1 MMSELLK
8 LKLEE
13 LTFDIAVAKC
23 IAIEQSYKDV
33 EALQGGKESNP
44 VDLLSKS
51 RPNKKPKPKKEAR
64 PLEKKSSPSPKEP
77 GDQSCYRCLGNHDHK
92 SCPYKREKC
101 HHYNKTDHILTACK
115 SKKRETQAARS
126 PVNYVD
132 SDNGDSDDYLGS
144 LEVNNASDK
153 DHVIWVSPEVQGR
166 VVKMEPDTGSAVSV
180 LPYKQYKEHFG
191 HVKLAK
197 SLAHL
202 KPTLGRKSHLR
213 ER

>member
-1 MMSELLK
+1 MSQYVAVLKHLATDCKFNEAMRLERLRDRLVSGIRDKKMMSELLK

-51 RPNKKPKPKKEAR
+51 RPNRKPKPKKEAK
-64 PLEKKSSPSPKEP
+64 PSAKKGSPFPKES

-92 SCPYKREKC
+92 SCPCKKEKC
-101 HHYNKTDHILTACK
+101 HHCNKTGHIVRACK
-115 SKKRETQAARS
+115 SKKRETQAARP

-132 SDNGDSDDYLGS
+132 SDDGDSDD
-144 LEVNNASDK
+144 
-153 DHVIWVSPEVQGR
+153 H
-166 VVKMEPDTGSAVSV
+166 
-180 LPYKQYKEHFG
+180 
-191 HVKLAK
+191 K
-197 SLAHL
+197 S
-202 KPTLGRKSHLR
+202 
-213 ER
+213 